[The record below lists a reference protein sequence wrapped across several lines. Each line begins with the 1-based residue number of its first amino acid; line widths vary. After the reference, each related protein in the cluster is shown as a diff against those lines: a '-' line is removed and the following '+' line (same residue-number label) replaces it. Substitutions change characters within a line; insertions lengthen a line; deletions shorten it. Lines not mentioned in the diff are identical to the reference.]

1 MKIEFYLWVVNNT
14 NTMSD
19 QNTPSKMENK
29 QQNTSKKVK
38 KCKKV
43 ISCKKHKTK
52 PTFKKQITRKD
63 VLENLLNNLHLTG
76 EELFNLIVNEKSQET
91 DRATREGWLFETL
104 CEILIALKCISGIN
118 YTQIYEGQLQ
128 NLRPIKNI
136 KKILNVNITGG
147 GNNISDMTIRMLF
160 DGVETTVPWSFKY
173 KKGFKE
179 TDVVKINDSM
189 LNLDQEKAYKIG
201 LIVKDKEVY
210 LKHRYNN
217 KKSSDKRLIDDINKN
232 NLLFDKS
239 DIIVALDVFRERFVK
254 NRKNIDE
261 FIEFIN
267 DEYLSSPRQQLVKR
281 LHQAM
286 TLYKFRM
293 SFLSNKHRLWC
304 ISHKCRSGKSLTML
318 LIAKNLLENNYKKI
332 LIMTAVPATI
342 DSFEKDLNSFIDFK
356 NINYKLQKDFKNLDT
371 TFNGIALCSVQY
383 LKSGTSIKKKKLKDL
398 AFDAIFVDESHF
410 GSSTDKT
417 KNDILEACQDISKS
431 IKIKIFASGTADKT
445 KKYYGI
451 HPSCV
456 YEWEIEDEA
465 YMKQL
470 QNLNIS
476 KEREREIINNMYKRH
491 GKMFKEC
498 LKQNTLN
505 KDYSKCPTQV
515 LMKQIIPSG
524 LIEKIKKYNA
534 AHDGTNFGYNCS
546 SLFALKQIIN
556 ENGEVEYAE
565 EFELCEHPDGK
576 DIIYNFLDYIIS
588 SNRMRE
594 TIMKQV
600 ERTQSSYGSR
610 KSDKTNPLLFIIYL
624 PTHTRNNTIS
634 SLQKTLIK
642 FIEKHELWE
651 HYNVEYSNGQE
662 DSSNV
667 KEEYNNFITSI
678 MNKTREQKKKGCI
691 LLLGNKGSVGITYKD
706 CDVTISLDDG
716 HNLDNQKQRFSRAL
730 TDAEGKKVG
739 INVDMNVQRV
749 YLYMINLIHKH
760 RRTMR
765 TREGDAEI
773 LYYLF
778 KNNMFLFDPQ
788 EFNNGKIKS
797 VEILSYYKKEVLE
810 MLKEID
816 DTPYLEGIECNDDMR
831 DMIMQDFKRARYNE
845 LKINEDLE
853 GENQDCPK
861 GDKTK
866 TQIDGPNHDPKEEN
880 PLSEEEIKEH
890 QELINKTYEMCSKFL
905 FPLIALISRSYN
917 IFDFKEVLTR
927 KSELIKSLL
936 ENKIENIENNYNR
949 WLNIM
954 NSIIENNEEIVNNIR
969 TIYKTAPANKLRK
982 LIAKHFIPSKEDK
995 KENAEVPTSVKLVN
1009 DMLKVIP
1016 LEFWKNPHKVF
1027 EGCCGKG
1034 NFVLGIFDAFYEGL
1048 KEMYPDEIERCRVIS
1063 TTCIYF
1069 GDITAL
1075 NVFITKELL
1084 KCHIQ
1089 SYCGEKPDYE
1099 FNGYV
1104 GDTLKFDAKE
1114 KWGIDG
1120 FDAVIGN
1127 PPYNSSGRTSTGNTI
1142 WQNFTKKALNEW
1154 LLPNGYL
1161 SFVHPAGWRKPTLTS
1176 KEKMYGLYKLMAI
1189 DNQMIYLSIHTIKD
1203 ANWMFV
1209 GKVGTRTDWYLIQ
1222 KKNKHTTTLVN
1233 DEENTKITIDMGD
1246 FNWLPSYNISAIQKI
1261 LAKEGEK
1268 RCPIIYNR
1276 SNYGSDRPH
1285 TSTKGKN
1292 DEFKYPVVR
1301 TIPKTGIRYLYSKY
1315 NDKGHFGI
1323 KKVIFADN
1331 GLNDVIID
1339 MKGKYATGEN
1349 AMSIQVSSLEE
1360 ATELKR
1366 CLLSDKFK
1374 QFINTC
1380 IFGNFRIDWRL
1391 FHYLKEDFYK
1401 DKMFK

>member
-1 MKIEFYLWVVNNT
+1 
-14 NTMSD
+14 MS
-19 QNTPSKMENK
+19 
-29 QQNTSKKVK
+29 
-38 KCKKV
+38 
-43 ISCKKHKTK
+43 
-52 PTFKKQITRKD
+52 
-63 VLENLLNNLHLTG
+63 
-76 EELFNLIVNEKSQET
+76 
-91 DRATREGWLFETL
+91 
-104 CEILIALKCISGIN
+104 
-118 YTQIYEGQLQ
+118 
-128 NLRPIKNI
+128 
-136 KKILNVNITGG
+136 
-147 GNNISDMTIRMLF
+147 F
-160 DGVETTVPWSFKY
+160 DGVETLVPFSFKF
-173 KKGFKE
+173 KKNFCE
-179 TDVVKINDSM
+179 TDVQKIKAYMQQQD
-189 LNLDQEKAYKIG
+189 KAYKIG
-201 LIVKDKEVY
+201 LIVKDKKVY
-210 LKHRYNN
+210 LEHKYKNKNN
-217 KKSSDKRLIDDINKN
+217 VDKLLIDDINKN

-239 DIIVALDVFRERFVK
+239 DIIIALDVFRERFS
-254 NRKNIDE
+254 NNQRSIDE

-267 DEYLSSPRQQLVKR
+267 AEYLLSPRQQLVKR

-286 TLYKFRM
+286 TLCKFRN
-293 SFLSNKHRLWC
+293 SFLKNKHRLWC
-304 ISHKCRSGKSLTML
+304 IAHKCRSGKSLTML
-318 LIAKNLLENNYKKI
+318 LIAKYLLEEGGCKKI

-342 DSFEKDLNSFIDFK
+342 DSFQQDLEKFLDFK
-356 NINYKLQKDFKNLDT
+356 NINYKLQKDFNTLDE
-371 TFNGIALCSVQY
+371 TFNGIAFCSVQY
-383 LKSGTSIKKKKLKDL
+383 LKTGKKKKIDFLNKM
-398 AFDAIFVDESHF
+398 AFDAYFCDESHH

-417 KNDILEACQDISKS
+417 KKDILNAEKDIKEIRKN
-431 IKIKIFASGTADKT
+431 IKLNIFASGTADKT
-445 KKYYGI
+445 KKFYGI
-451 HPSCV
+451 HSSCI

-465 YMKQL
+465 YMKEL
-470 QNLNIS
+470 QKNIL
-476 KEREREIINNMYKRH
+476 KKRKREIINNMIKRH
-491 GKMFKEC
+491 GKMFKDC
-498 LKQNTLN
+498 LKLKTLN

-515 LMKQIIPSG
+515 LMKQIIPSR
-524 LIEKIKKYNA
+524 LIEEIKNYNA
-534 AHDGTNFGYNCS
+534 ENGTNFGYNCS

-565 EFELCEHPDGK
+565 EFQLCETDDGEQ
-576 DIIYNFLDYIIS
+576 IIYNFLDNIIS

-610 KSDKTNPLLFIIYL
+610 KSDKTNPLLFIMYL

-642 FIEKHELWE
+642 FIKKHELWKD
-651 HYNVEYSNGQE
+651 YNVEYSNGQE

-749 YLYMINLIHKH
+749 YLYIINLIHKH
-760 RRTMR
+760 RRTTR
-765 TREGDAEI
+765 TKLGDAEI
-773 LYYLF
+773 LRYLF
-778 KNNMFLFDPQ
+778 KHNIFLFDPQ
-788 EFNNGKIKS
+788 EFNNGKIKD

-866 TQIDGPNHDPKEEN
+866 TQIDGPNDEAKEEN

-890 QELINKTYEMCSKFL
+890 QELINKTKEICSKFL
-905 FPLIALISRSYN
+905 FPLIALISRSNN

-927 KSELIKSLL
+927 KSELIKPLL

-949 WLNIM
+949 LINIM
-954 NSIIENNEEIVNNIR
+954 NTIIDNNAENVDNIR
-969 TIYKTAPANKLRK
+969 TIYETAPANKLRK
-982 LIAKHFIPSKEDK
+982 LIAKHFIPSVEEK
-995 KENAEVPTSVKLVN
+995 KKNAEVPTSVQLVN
-1009 DMLKVIP
+1009 EMLKKIL
-1016 LEFWKNPHKVF
+1016 LEFWKKPHKVL

-1048 KEMYPDEIERCRVIS
+1048 KEMYPDEIDRCRVIM
-1063 TTCIYF
+1063 TECIYYA
-1069 GDITAL
+1069 DITPL
-1075 NVFITKELL
+1075 NVFITTELL

-1089 SYCGEKPDYE
+1089 SYCSEKPDYE
-1099 FNGYV
+1099 FNSYV

-1142 WQNFTKKALNEW
+1142 WQHFTKKALNEW

-1161 SFVHPAGWRKPTLTS
+1161 AFVHPPGWRKPTRTN
-1176 KEKMYGLYKLMAI
+1176 KEKMYGLYELMAI
-1189 DNQMIYLSIHTIKD
+1189 DNQMIYLSIHGIKD
-1203 ANWMFV
+1203 AKKMFV
-1209 GKVGTRTDWYLIQ
+1209 GNVGTRSDWYLIQ
-1222 KKNKHTTTLVN
+1222 KKNKHTTTIVN

-1246 FNWLPSYNISAIQKI
+1246 FNWLPNYNITASQNI
-1261 LAKEGEK
+1261 LAKGNEK

-1285 TSTKGKN
+1285 ISRKGKT
-1292 DEFKYPVVR
+1292 DEFIYPVVR
-1301 TIPKTGIRYLYSKY
+1301 TIPKSGIRYLYSKY

-1331 GLNDVIID
+1331 GLNDAIID
-1339 MKGKYATGEN
+1339 MEGEFATGEN
-1349 AMSIQVSSLEE
+1349 SMSIKVSSLEE
-1360 ATELKR
+1360 ANELKQ
-1366 CLLSDKFK
+1366 CLLSEKFK
-1374 QFINTC
+1374 KFIKAC
-1380 IFGNFRIDWRL
+1380 IWGNFRIDWRL

-1401 DKMFK
+1401 EFI